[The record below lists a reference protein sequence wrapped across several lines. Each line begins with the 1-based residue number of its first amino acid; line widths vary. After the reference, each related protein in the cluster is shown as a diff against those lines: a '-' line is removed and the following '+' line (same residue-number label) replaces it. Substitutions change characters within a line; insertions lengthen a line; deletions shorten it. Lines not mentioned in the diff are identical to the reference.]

1 MWETVD
7 VSGAGSLNEVAEK
20 IDARIR
26 EKKYTDD
33 TLLRVTLT
41 GAVSPEL
48 ENTARLESAVRGLYM
63 LEVDDRTSPTF
74 DGGVLEND
82 MTLRGELYRELYP
95 MLSGGTP
102 EERATAAAALRLGLA
117 ALEGRNVSE

>member
-1 MWETVD
+1 MHRHILCVQC
-7 VSGAGSLNEVAEK
+7 A
-20 IDARIR
+20 
-26 EKKYTDD
+26 
-33 TLLRVTLT
+33 
-41 GAVSPEL
+41 
-48 ENTARLESAVRGLYM
+48 M

-95 MLSGGTP
+95 MLSDGTP